1 MTTGELI
8 KAARMKAGLTQRE
21 LADKLN
27 VSFVNISQWE
37 NGTRNPKKETLQKIA
52 NALNIPMH
60 ELDPDFSML
69 PGFRVNL
76 YNYLDFSDELTPEKE
91 AAMRGITDYT
101 LRYSSPG
108 YRLKLALKM
117 KGITEQQ
124 LSKETGIAVKEL
136 NSFISDE
143 CNLPLER
150 IYKICQALELDC
162 GYLLTGIPTTEQDAA
177 AAAALGTPGIID
189 MEQVE
194 NTLRNN
200 LLKAFDNVN
209 YSGKLEAV
217 KRVQELSQLQKYKK
231 DDNNE

>member
-1 MTTGELI
+1 MSIGERIRQFRTNQKMTQKQLGE
-8 KAARMKAGLTQRE
+8 RAGIAEPTIRKYE
-21 LADKLN
+21 SGKL
-27 VSFVNISQWE
+27 
-37 NGTRNPKKETLQKIA
+37 NPKKETLQKIA

-231 DDNNE
+231 EDNNE

>member
-1 MTTGELI
+1 MSIGERIRQFRTNQKMTQKQLGE
-8 KAARMKAGLTQRE
+8 RAGIAEPTIRKYE
-21 LADKLN
+21 SGKLN
-27 VSFVNISQWE
+27 
-37 NGTRNPKKETLQKIA
+37 PKIETLQKIA
-52 NALNIPMH
+52 EALNITVY
-60 ELDPDFSML
+60 ELNPDYFSGT
-69 PGFRVNL
+69 GFKTNL
-76 YNYLDFSDELTPEKE
+76 LNHGYDSNAVIPKHDEPIVRYNT
-91 AAMRGITDYT
+91 
-101 LRYSSPG
+101 PG
-108 YRLKLALKM
+108 YRLKISLQAKHVTLNK
-117 KGITEQQ
+117 
-124 LSKETGIAVKEL
+124 LSYETGIAVEEL
-136 NSFISDE
+136 NDFISSE
-143 CNLPLER
+143 RNLPLER

>member
-1 MTTGELI
+1 MSIGERIRQFRTNQKMTQKQLGE
-8 KAARMKAGLTQRE
+8 RAGIAEPTIRKYE
-21 LADKLN
+21 SGKLN
-27 VSFVNISQWE
+27 
-37 NGTRNPKKETLQKIA
+37 PKIETLQKIA
-52 NALNIPMH
+52 EALNITVY
-60 ELDPDFSML
+60 ELNPDYFSGT
-69 PGFRVNL
+69 GFKTNL
-76 YNYLDFSDELTPEKE
+76 LNHGYDSNAVIPKHDEPIVRYNT
-91 AAMRGITDYT
+91 
-101 LRYSSPG
+101 PG
-108 YRLKLALKM
+108 YRLKISLQAKHVTLNK
-117 KGITEQQ
+117 
-124 LSKETGIAVKEL
+124 LSYETGIAVEEL
-136 NSFISDE
+136 NDFISSE
-143 CNLPLER
+143 RNLPLER

-231 DDNNE
+231 EDNNE